1 MMGPGNGERGTGIV
15 SFPDARVASSLSL
28 VFAGQSMRLHVPRSP
43 FPVPVLGHQ
52 A

>member
-1 MMGPGNGERGTGIV
+1 MIVPGNGEGGTGNV

-28 VFAGQSMRLHVPRSP
+28 VFAGRSMRLHVPRFP